1 MTPKSAQL
9 RGYGGHADVDKAHG
23 RTLPLQV
30 TARRDLVGCRLTWQS
45 GRVIPLPFYLADK
58 DPGHV
63 PGVVLTGVV
72 VGILLLWAAIR
83 AMFGKRK

>member
-1 MTPKSAQL
+1 VNLAE
-9 RGYGGHADVDKAHG
+9 V
-23 RTLPLQV
+23 
-30 TARRDLVGCRLTWQS
+30 
-45 GRVIPLPFYLADK
+45 ADK
-58 DPGHV
+58 GPGQV